1 MVQFWQKCIQTA
13 IQKLWKR
20 RTKIKFYLFV
30 CGEGDTKLHCLW
42 IPRLY
47 LVSQGQAHEG
57 PLPIPSDFLTKFTL
71 RNDGFWGIPSPAHA
85 LWRLMTLCHSLW
97 QNGMVANARGYHVRS
112 GRMAHQ
118 IAMYY
123 YNLLFINKEFPW
135 TFSAANVFTLK
146 GDGYRHLCSL
156 FVRAQVFTDLIRI
169 SKFRKCLGRES
180 IPGPLD
186 NNHSL

>member
-1 MVQFWQKCIQTA
+1 MHVLSSSNSC
-13 IQKLWKR
+13 
-20 RTKIKFYLFV
+20 YEGLFV

-47 LVSQGQAHEG
+47 LISQGQAHEG
-57 PLPIPSDFLTKFTL
+57 PLPIPYDFLTKFTL

-123 YNLLFINKEFPW
+123 YNLLFINKEFSMDFFRPQMSSPW
-135 TFSAANVFTLK
+135 KVMVTDIYAAFLYELRFSPT
-146 GDGYRHLCSL
+146 
-156 FVRAQVFTDLIRI
+156 
-169 SKFRKCLGRES
+169 
-180 IPGPLD
+180 
-186 NNHSL
+186 